1 MLTLQ
6 KELLM
11 RHNTLWLL
19 IFFLSASLSECY
31 AATNAREVTKVSIKT
46 IVELALI
53 NNLNLQLKREDVDAV
68 AGVALA
74 TEGKFD
80 ILIKGEAGVKNQ
92 EKTPIYSG
100 GAGQENSGQWN
111 VEASKLFTT
120 GTALSLGWNNSKFDS
135 DASNM
140 LLNPSYNSGL
150 ILGLRQSLVRGSG
163 EDSQSLAT
171 RASQK
176 QLEAATF
183 QVAGETANLAAE
195 VKRAYWNLVYAWQNT
210 AVQKLSLVLAQKTL
224 EETGTRINNGNL
236 TEGEIHQPQSEV
248 ARREELLIAVE
259 RETGAAEDELKL
271 LLNSKDW
278 QETFE
283 PTDSPTA
290 VQVELNPA
298 MVLANALETRP
309 DIMNADLLV
318 EAAQLDEMRTK
329 DNTRPDLT
337 LIGGLGIAATT
348 STYGDS
354 LDNSFSGENHLWQVG
369 IALSMPLENRTAEG
383 LYRQAKANYNSSKIK
398 AELLRQQIRKNVRT
412 SIRNTQLAIKAL
424 EATKKTSFATF
435 KRLEVEQTKFGA
447 GRSTTLDVLIAQEAY
462 SQALRQ
468 QNITEINYA
477 NSLVELDRIQGLIT
491 FPSLQ

>member
-1 MLTLQ
+1 
-6 KELLM
+6 M
-11 RHNTLWLL
+11 RHNTSLLL
-19 IFFLSASLSECY
+19 ILFLSVILPECY
-31 AATNAREVTKVSIKT
+31 AVANEQEVTKISIKT
-46 IVELALI
+46 VVELALI
-53 NNLNLQLKREDVDAV
+53 NNLNLQLKRQDVDVA

-74 TEGKFD
+74 TQGKFD
-80 ILIKGEAGVKNQ
+80 ILLKGEGGAQNQ

-100 GAGQENSGQWN
+100 GATEENTEQWN
-111 VEASKLFTT
+111 VEASKLLAT
-120 GTALSLGWNNSKFDS
+120 GTVVSLGWNNSKLDS
-135 DASNM
+135 DADNL

-150 ILGLRQSLVRGSG
+150 ILGLRQSLLKGFG
-163 EDSQSLAT
+163 EESQSLAT

-176 QLEAATF
+176 QLRAATF

-195 VKRAYWNLVYAWQNT
+195 VKRAYWSLVYAWQNT

-224 EETGTRINNGNL
+224 EETEAKIKAGNL
-236 TEGEIHQPQSEV
+236 AEGELYQPQSEV

-271 LLNSKDW
+271 LINSKDW
-278 QETFE
+278 QQTFE

-298 MVLANALETRP
+298 MVLANALETRS
-309 DIMNADLLV
+309 DVMTADLLV
-318 EAAQLDEMRTK
+318 EAAQLDEMRAK
-329 DNTRPDLT
+329 DNTRPDLA
-337 LIGGLGIAATT
+337 LIGGVGIAETS
-348 STYGDS
+348 STYSD
-354 LDNSFSGENHLWQVG
+354 FSGPNHQWQVG
-369 IALSMPLENRTAEG
+369 IAFSVPLENRAAEG
-383 LYRQAKANYNSSKIK
+383 LYRQAKANYMSSKTK

-424 EATKKTSFATF
+424 DATKKTSFATF

-462 SQALRQ
+462 SQALKQ

-491 FPSLQ
+491 FHSPH